1 MVYYRR
7 RDALMDIYPD
17 YKTFKKLTVRYL
29 RVPLYTEMIGD
40 METPV
45 STFLKIRKGT
55 YNFLLESAEQ
65 EEKVGRYSFLGTNP
79 ELVIKGKGKE
89 VEIYNNRSGEKQIID
104 SENPPSVI
112 DKILLENRAPS
123 YTNLPGFT
131 GGLIGYF
138 SYDFVRQ
145 IEKLPDIST
154 DTLNTPDLF
163 FILAG
168 DMVIFDHFK
177 RKIILVT
184 NVNTKDASS
193 EHAYQD
199 GCSRLELLKK
209 QIEKHTLI
217 LEHPSS
223 YNTEDS
229 HFKSNLN
236 RRVFIDAVKKVKRYI
251 KEGDIIQAV
260 ISQRW
265 EKKVD
270 IPPFYIYR
278 ALRTVNPSPYMF
290 YLEAG
295 EFTLVGSSPEIL
307 VKLDGEKATIR
318 PIAGTRPRG
327 KDEKEEAR
335 LETELLADEKER
347 AEHIML
353 VDLGRND
360 LGRVCKPGSVR
371 VTELMSIE
379 KYSHVMHIVSN
390 VEGFLKKGKSAVD
403 LINASFPAGTVSGA
417 PKIRAME
424 IIEEIEPEKRGPYAG
439 AVGYF
444 SLQGNMDFCITIR
457 TFFIK
462 GNTLYIQA
470 GAGIVADSV
479 PEREYKET
487 ENKARGLM
495 EAYKLARRI

>member
-1 MVYYRR
+1 VVYYRR
-7 RDALMDIYPD
+7 RDAIMNIYPD
-17 YKTFKKLTVRYL
+17 YKRFKEIAEKYP
-29 RVPLYTEMIGD
+29 RVPVYMELIGD

-45 STFLKIRKGT
+45 SAFLKLKKGS

-65 EEKVGRYSFLGTNP
+65 EEKTGRYSFLGTNP
-79 ELVIKGKGKE
+79 EIVIKGKGKE
-89 VEIYNNRSGEKQIID
+89 VEVYNNYSGEKQKVSLDDPTAI
-104 SENPPSVI
+104 I
-112 DKILLENRAPS
+112 DKIIEENRAPL
-123 YTNLPGFT
+123 YNHLPGFT

-145 IEKLPDIST
+145 IEKIPDISP
-154 DTLNTPDLF
+154 DNLETPDFF
-163 FILAG
+163 FILASH
-168 DMVIFDHFK
+168 MVIFDHFK
-177 RKIILVT
+177 RKILIVA
-184 NVNTKDASS
+184 NVKTS
-193 EHAYQD
+193 EGDLKQKYEE
-199 GCSRLELLKK
+199 GCNALEDIQK
-209 QIEKHTLI
+209 QIEKPPFLLQKITSK
-217 LEHPSS
+217 PAGQFQS
-223 YNTEDS
+223 N
-229 HFKSNLN
+229 FK
-236 RRVFIDAVKKVKRYI
+236 RQKFIEAVQKTKKYI
-251 KEGDIIQAV
+251 REGDIIQAV

-265 EKKVD
+265 QKKLDV
-270 IPPFYIYR
+270 PTFNIYR
-278 ALRTVNPSPYMF
+278 ALRTINPSPYMF
-290 YLEAG
+290 YLDAG
-295 EFTLVGSSPEIL
+295 EFKLVGSSPEIL
-307 VKLDGEKATIR
+307 VKLDGKKATIR

-335 LETELLADEKER
+335 QERSLLSDEKER

-360 LGRVCKPGSVR
+360 LGRVCVSGSVK
-371 VTELMSIE
+371 VTELMTIE

-390 VEGFLKKGKSAVD
+390 VEGLLKPDRGATD
-403 LINASFPAGTVSGA
+403 LIKASFPAGTVSGA

-462 GNTLYIQA
+462 GDKLYIQA

-487 ENKARGLM
+487 ENKVKGLM
-495 EAYKLARRI
+495 EAYLLARRI

>member
-1 MVYYRR
+1 
-7 RDALMDIYPD
+7 MDIYPD
-17 YKTFKKLTVRYL
+17 YKKFKKLTARYF

-79 ELVIKGKGKE
+79 ELVIRGKGKE
-89 VEIYNNRSGEKQIID
+89 VEIYDNHSGEKQMID
-104 SENPPSVI
+104 SEDPTSVI
-112 DKILLENRAPS
+112 DKILLGNRAPS
-123 YTNLPGFT
+123 YTNIPGFT

-145 IEKLPDIST
+145 IEKLPDISHN
-154 DTLNTPDLF
+154 TLNTPDFF

-177 RKIILVT
+177 RKIIIVT
-184 NVNTKDASS
+184 NVNTKDGSYKKS
-193 EHAYQD
+193 YQD
-199 GCSRLELLKK
+199 GCSRLEALKK
-209 QIEKHTLI
+209 QIEKNTLL
-217 LEHPSS
+217 LEHQSS
-223 YNTEDS
+223 YSIEDS
-229 HFKSNLN
+229 PFKSNLN
-236 RRVFIDAVKKVKRYI
+236 RSVFIDAAKKVKRYI

-265 EKKVD
+265 EKELDVS
-270 IPPFYIYR
+270 PFYIYR

-290 YLEAG
+290 YLDAG

-327 KDEKEEAR
+327 KDEKEEAK

-360 LGRVCKPGSVR
+360 LGRVCIPGSVK
-371 VTELMSIE
+371 VTELMVIE

-390 VEGFLKKGKSAVD
+390 VEGILKKGKSAVD
-403 LINASFPAGTVSGA
+403 LIKASFPAGTVSGA
-417 PKIRAME
+417 
-424 IIEEIEPEKRGPYAG
+424 
-439 AVGYF
+439 
-444 SLQGNMDFCITIR
+444 
-457 TFFIK
+457 
-462 GNTLYIQA
+462 
-470 GAGIVADSV
+470 
-479 PEREYKET
+479 
-487 ENKARGLM
+487 
-495 EAYKLARRI
+495 

>member
-1 MVYYRR
+1 MN
-7 RDALMDIYPD
+7 IYPD
-17 YKTFKKLTVRYL
+17 YKRFKEIAEKYP
-29 RVPLYTEMIGD
+29 RVPVYMELIGD

-45 STFLKIRKGT
+45 SAFLKLKKGS

-65 EEKVGRYSFLGTNP
+65 EEKTGRYSFLGTNP
-79 ELVIKGKGKE
+79 EIVIKGKGKE
-89 VEIYNNRSGEKQIID
+89 VEIYNNYSGEKQKVSLDDPTAIID
-104 SENPPSVI
+104 KLIE
-112 DKILLENRAPS
+112 ENRAPL
-123 YTNLPGFT
+123 YNHLPGFT

-145 IEKLPDIST
+145 IEKIPDISP
-154 DTLNTPDLF
+154 DRLETPDFF
-163 FILAG
+163 FILASH
-168 DMVIFDHFK
+168 MVIFDHFK
-177 RKIILVT
+177 RKILIVA
-184 NVNTKDASS
+184 NVKTS
-193 EHAYQD
+193 EGDLKQKYEE
-199 GCSRLELLKK
+199 GCNALEDIQK
-209 QIEKHTLI
+209 QIEKPPFLLQKITSN
-217 LEHPSS
+217 PAGQFQS
-223 YNTEDS
+223 N
-229 HFKSNLN
+229 FK
-236 RRVFIDAVKKVKRYI
+236 RQRFIEAVKKTKKYI
-251 KEGDIIQAV
+251 REGDIIQAV

-265 EKKVD
+265 QKELDV
-270 IPPFYIYR
+270 PPFNIYR
-278 ALRTVNPSPYMF
+278 ALRTINPSPYMF
-290 YLEAG
+290 YLDAG
-295 EFTLVGSSPEIL
+295 EFKLVGSSPEIL
-307 VKLDGEKATIR
+307 VKLDGKKATIR

-335 LETELLADEKER
+335 QERALLSDEKER

-360 LGRVCKPGSVR
+360 LGRVCVSGSVK
-371 VTELMSIE
+371 VTELMTIE

-390 VEGFLKKGKSAVD
+390 VEGLLKPGRGATD
-403 LINASFPAGTVSGA
+403 LIKASFPAGTVSGA

-462 GNTLYIQA
+462 GDKLYIQA

-487 ENKARGLM
+487 ENKVKGLM
-495 EAYKLARRI
+495 EAYLLARRI

>member
-1 MVYYRR
+1 
-7 RDALMDIYPD
+7 MDIYPD
-17 YKTFKKLTVRYL
+17 YKTFKKLKARYI

-45 STFLKIRKGT
+45 SAFLKIKKGR

-79 ELVIKGKGKE
+79 ELVIRGKGKE
-89 VEIYNNRSGEKQIID
+89 VEIYDSQSGEKQIID
-104 SENPPSVI
+104 SESPPSVI
-112 DKILLENRAPS
+112 DKILLENRTPL

-138 SYDFVRQ
+138 SYDFVRE
-145 IEKLPDIST
+145 IEKLPDISHN
-154 DTLNTPDLF
+154 TLNAPDF
-163 FILAG
+163 FLTLAT

-184 NVNTKDASS
+184 NVNTKDFSS
-193 EHAYQD
+193 KSSYQD
-199 GCSRLELLKK
+199 GCSRLEGLKK
-209 QIEKHTLI
+209 QIEKHTLL

-223 YNTEDS
+223 YSSQDS
-229 HFKSNLN
+229 PFKSNFS
-236 RRVFIDAVKKVKRYI
+236 RSVFIDAVKKTKRYI

-265 EKKVD
+265 EKELD

-290 YLEAG
+290 YLETG

-327 KDEKEEAR
+327 KDEKEEAK
-335 LETELLADEKER
+335 LETDLLADEKER

-360 LGRVCKPGSVR
+360 LGRVCIPGSVR
-371 VTELMSIE
+371 VTQLMAIE

-390 VEGFLKKGKSAVD
+390 VEGTLQKGKSAVD
-403 LINASFPAGTVSGA
+403 LIKASFPAGTVSGA

-462 GNTLYIQA
+462 GDKLYIQA

-487 ENKARGLM
+487 ENKAKGLM